1 MTGLTDPARHTTEL
15 RAMSACLNL
24 FRANICLSS
33 MALLEGRIW
42 KNSTSLL
49 NPPLYTHRSRSCLYT
64 TYIHINRYSN
74 APIET
79 SDREP

>member
-49 NPPLYTHRSRSCLYT
+49 NPPLYTQIKIM

-79 SDREP
+79 GDREP